1 MTDNRTTELLP
12 CPFCGG
18 EASKRLFYGAR
29 YGVYCDEC
37 DARVGGLFLTE
48 AEAIAAWNARAER
61 GTLTAE
67 QVRKAIFNGSSYASY
82 DGAKYYADGINMQ
95 AIADELNAELGGG
108 NCARCAEDMGR
119 YADSLCDPLKERIAE
134 LLRCLENDWH
144 IHASWDGLRKF
155 WCIELTEEGVKLR
168 DAARAERTCHNTRE
182 NRWFKCSAC
191 GYGFTDLY
199 AEDESD
205 INEQPRY
212 CPNCGAKAVDA

>member
-18 EASKRLFYGAR
+18 EAQKSVHAFWHVGCQDKGCSGYE
-29 YGVYCDEC
+29 VYLKNYD
-37 DARVGGLFLTE
+37 TE

-61 GTLTAE
+61 GTLTADDIRGLIE
-67 QVRKAIFNGSSYASY
+67 RHSDESGGNGR
-82 DGAKYYADGINMQ
+82 DFHNGAYV
-95 AIADELNAELGGG
+95 AIADELNA
-108 NCARCAEDMGR
+108 
-119 YADSLCDPLKERIAE
+119 
-134 LLRCLENDWH
+134 
-144 IHASWDGLRKF
+144 
-155 WCIELTEEGVKLR
+155 
-168 DAARAERTCHNTRE
+168 RAERTCRNTHE